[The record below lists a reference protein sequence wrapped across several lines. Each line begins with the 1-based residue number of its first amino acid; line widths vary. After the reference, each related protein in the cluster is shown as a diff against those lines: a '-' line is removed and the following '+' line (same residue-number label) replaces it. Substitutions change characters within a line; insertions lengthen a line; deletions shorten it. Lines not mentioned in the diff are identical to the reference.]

1 MCGMIPSLN
10 LHSSLATGIQPIQQE
25 AHLQAFLSAMVCHG
39 GSCPGHT
46 APESN
51 LLSMVLERE
60 PLECIDAKQHLAL
73 FQCEAVGYLCD
84 NYVYYQTLCLETPRH
99 AHTLDNKI
107 QPTMK
112 VYL

>member
-1 MCGMIPSLN
+1 MTPFSLGMIPSLN

-51 LLSMVLERE
+51 LLSMASERE
-60 PLECIDAKQHLAL
+60 PLECIDAKQRLVL
-73 FQCEAVGYLCD
+73 FQCEAVGYMTIMFII
-84 NYVYYQTLCLETPRH
+84 NHYF
-99 AHTLDNKI
+99 
-107 QPTMK
+107 
-112 VYL
+112 